1 MKKVML
7 MFLLATFAGA
17 SFAMDTEKASDP
29 IKQTHEKFETK
40 SKVSVNDDGPTDCTI
55 AVRGQISLPGASFD
69 ITCTVTR
76 SSCEEATRAARECVK
91 AMMTALRREVEF

>member
-7 MFLLATFAGA
+7 FFLMAMLAGA
-17 SFAMDTEKASDP
+17 GFAMDTEKGADP

-40 SKVSVNDDGPTDCTI
+40 SNLSVEDTGPTDCTI
-55 AVRGQISLPGASFD
+55 AIRGQLSLPGAAFD

-76 SSCEEATRAARECVK
+76 NSCEEATLAARACVR
-91 AMMTALRREVEF
+91 ATITALRREVQF